1 MPLSKIQRRLID
13 AWQRDFP
20 LLRDPY
26 AHMAFE
32 LGVSE
37 LYLLGMIK
45 QLIRENILSR
55 VGAVVAPNTAGASVL
70 AAIAAPAGRL
80 EEVAA
85 VVNAEPGVN
94 HNYER
99 EHRYNLWF
107 VVTGRDRR
115 AVDAAIAR
123 IQDAAGLDVL
133 TLPLRTAYHIDLGFP
148 LDGSPIAKDR
158 NGGAAR
164 SLRDAGP
171 VSRDDRALLRAIEDG
186 LPVAPRP
193 FEQVGHA
200 IGSEEDDV
208 IARLGGLIDRGII
221 KRFGLVVRHRELGY
235 SANAMVVWDVN
246 DGDVDHIGET
256 FAQIPFVTLCYRR
269 PRRLPDWPYN
279 LFCMI
284 HGRDRDTVRR
294 QIETLKA
301 TARTETPMAVL
312 FSGRRFK
319 QRGARL
325 SAV

>member
-1 MPLSKIQRRLID
+1 MSKIQRRLID

-123 IQDAAGLDVL
+123 IQDATGLDVL

-148 LDGSPIAKDR
+148 LDGSSIPKDR

-235 SANAMVVWDVN
+235 SANA
-246 DGDVDHIGET
+246 
-256 FAQIPFVTLCYRR
+256 
-269 PRRLPDWPYN
+269 
-279 LFCMI
+279 
-284 HGRDRDTVRR
+284 
-294 QIETLKA
+294 
-301 TARTETPMAVL
+301 
-312 FSGRRFK
+312 
-319 QRGARL
+319 
-325 SAV
+325 